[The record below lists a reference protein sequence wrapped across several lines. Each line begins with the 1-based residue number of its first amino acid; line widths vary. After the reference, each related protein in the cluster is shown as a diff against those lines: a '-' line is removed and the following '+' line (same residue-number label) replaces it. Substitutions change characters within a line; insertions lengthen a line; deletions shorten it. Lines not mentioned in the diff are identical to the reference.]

1 MNFSEKKY
9 LLTKFPKNIEL
20 FYEKPF
26 HNKVYKTDYY
36 ITIPK
41 GKKYFAW
48 FKTFNEQNYLFILE
62 IDRRKSSIK
71 SFDLVRVCFD
81 NSLCFRKGTI
91 FYGTI
96 FLYNKHKFFNIEDV
110 LYFKSQDVSDYSNVK
125 KFSLLDDIFKKYLKQ
140 NCYFDE
146 LVFGL
151 PNIITK
157 RTDIDRVIRSI
168 PYPLYA
174 IQHRMLHNKM
184 NSVINENITRF
195 NMFAN
200 FLLKAEICPDTYNI
214 MAMKNNKYVSHGF
227 ALINSYKQSVYMN
240 NIFRTIKENI
250 NLDYLEESDDEEEFE
265 NIDINKF
272 IKINK
277 EVVFR
282 CVYNRKYKL
291 WSPIEM
297 VKENVS
303 SMDEIINIEK

>member
-1 MNFSEKKY
+1 
-9 LLTKFPKNIEL
+9 
-20 FYEKPF
+20 
-26 HNKVYKTDYY
+26 
-36 ITIPK
+36 
-41 GKKYFAW
+41 
-48 FKTFNEQNYLFILE
+48 
-62 IDRRKSSIK
+62 
-71 SFDLVRVCFD
+71 
-81 NSLCFRKGTI
+81 
-91 FYGTI
+91 
-96 FLYNKHKFFNIEDV
+96 
-110 LYFKSQDVSDYSNVK
+110 
-125 KFSLLDDIFKKYLKQ
+125 
-140 NCYFDE
+140 
-146 LVFGL
+146 
-151 PNIITK
+151 
-157 RTDIDRVIRSI
+157 
-168 PYPLYA
+168 
-174 IQHRMLHNKM
+174 M